1 MENKLF
7 GIFDK
12 IHAEEELKK
21 RTTDYLYAEIGRRRH
36 RKMRYA
42 VALASL
48 MLFLVCG
55 GLSWKVYFTPVA
67 YIDIDVNPS
76 IELTLNRFGRVIQ
89 SDAYNEDGTRLLSGV
104 NLRHADYS
112 EAFERLLVAM
122 NGEGYFAGQDSLLC
136 VTVQTNG
143 KNRENRIQ
151 ESLRRAVA
159 FISRSQH
166 CDISTEIFGV
176 SEEVKHCADENHI
189 SPAKYLAIQELME
202 VDSEA
207 DFEDCRERSVH
218 ELRQQAEEHCRNHHG
233 EENGN
238 QGSENQGSG
247 NQGNGNQGNGNQ
259 GNGNQ
264 GSGNQGNGDQENG
277 SQGSGMTES
286 GTQGNGTRESGTQSS
301 ETQES
306 GTQGGGN
313 HSHGHG
319 HGRRHR

>member
-21 RTTDYLYAEIGRRRH
+21 RTTDYLFVQIGRRQH

-42 VALASL
+42 MALASL

-76 IELTLNRFGRVIQ
+76 IELTLNRFGKVIQ
-89 SDAYNEDGTRLLSGV
+89 SDAYNEDGTRLLSGI

-151 ESLRRAVA
+151 EGLRRAVA
-159 FISRSQH
+159 LISQSQH
-166 CDISTEIFGV
+166 CDISTEIFSV

-202 VDSEA
+202 VDPET
-207 DFEDCRERSVH
+207 DFEKCRERSVH
-218 ELRQQAEEHCRNHHG
+218 ELRQQTEEHCRSHHG
-233 EENGN
+233 EENGK
-238 QGSENQGSG
+238 
-247 NQGNGNQGNGNQ
+247 QGNGV
-259 GNGNQ
+259 
-264 GSGNQGNGDQENG
+264 
-277 SQGSGMTES
+277 TES
-286 GTQGNGTRESGTQSS
+286 GTQGNEAQENGTQSS
-301 ETQES
+301 EAQEN
-306 GTQGGGN
+306 GPQGGGN

-319 HGRRHR
+319 PGGQHR